1 MKFSKDGKYL
11 AAAGKDKVVRVWQV
25 LGSNDDRTTHEQG
38 EDAAGT
44 MDGEGEDPYA
54 DGHGVRLN
62 APVFMTE
69 PIQQY
74 HGHTGDVLDLS
85 WSKVGTGHA
94 SGKIREA
101 ADE

>member
-1 MKFSKDGKYL
+1 MNFSKDGKYL
-11 AAAGKDKVVRVWQV
+11 AAAGQDKIVRVWQV
-25 LGSNDDRTTHEQG
+25 LSSKDDRTTHEQG

-44 MDGEGEDPYA
+44 TDGEGEDPYA

-85 WSKVGTGHA
+85 WSKAGHQ
-94 SGKIREA
+94 GV
-101 ADE
+101 